1 MVVSVKSNHSLAADS
16 VAHCLKDISKIPL
29 LTPSE
34 EIELALNVQ
43 AMKKILNIKEVDRT
57 LKQLHSIRIWK

>member
-34 EIELALNVQ
+34 EIELALNAQ